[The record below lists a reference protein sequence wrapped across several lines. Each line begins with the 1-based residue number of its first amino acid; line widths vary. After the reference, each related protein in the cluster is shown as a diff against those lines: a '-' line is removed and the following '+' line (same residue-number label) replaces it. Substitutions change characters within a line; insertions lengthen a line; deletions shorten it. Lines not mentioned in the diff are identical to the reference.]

1 MVTEV
6 VEIVIREKGAAA
18 TSRQITRVGR
28 SSRSAARGVALL
40 VSALAALA
48 AGRGLAAIAK
58 DAVSASAAF
67 EQYGVRLGALLGSQT
82 EANKALDNF
91 VELSA
96 KTPFAVSQI
105 VEGASTLGAA
115 ALGNRERLEELTVTA
130 ANLAA
135 VTGLSFQEA
144 AGNLQR
150 SLQAGIGAADL
161 FRERGVRALIES
173 IAGIPDATKASSQ
186 ELEAAFGEVF
196 GAGGVFGTAAE
207 NLSTTLGGAL
217 SNIGDAATNLQV
229 ALGDAFAPSVINTA
243 RGVIIPFLTQLQGEV
258 VANEEAIGRFAGE
271 TIRSLLEG
279 FLSTA
284 QAGLA
289 LIQTF
294 DQVDTAVT
302 TAFANIAGTVLEVV
316 LSLAEATEATQEF
329 LGSLGVDNAAELQA
343 TRDSIASIKESID
356 EFATSEIEATQ
367 ASAVLEGQLDSLNDR
382 IVGLQTSLRS
392 ADLSVDPREAAPDI
406 DLSGAGGAA
415 GGLTGEQIQSQEAAL
430 ARVEALTNRIRV
442 AEAARV
448 DPLDAQLERLRQ
460 QEAALIAAANAS
472 GDFASSAEGLA
483 LIENQTLAIETQK
496 TSELERQA
504 VLQAE
509 ITRLIGEATIL
520 SPELAQEIR
529 EAAEAAVAAG
539 GGLEKV
545 NDALE
550 GIGEKAESGLED
562 AREEASRFGQT
573 LENELGRGIG
583 AAVSGAI
590 SGEGVDAVQLLAD
603 TAGALVTEALQ
614 GALKSGFAGIG
625 DIFGGG
631 GAAGGG
637 GGGGGGFNLGGAL
650 TAGLTA
656 GLTILSGALRDT
668 SSDISNNLIRS
679 AATQSSAA
687 ATRGVIAGPTSIPI
701 FQVGQQLEAALN
713 GTNDILE
720 QILAAILV
728 APQAGA
734 GGGAQAAA
742 AALETTT
749 PNLT

>member
-631 GAAGGG
+631 GAAGGA